1 MQTDI
6 GRIARRWRGAFFVA
20 VCGAGAFLGEART
33 VALWPLEQRDD
44 GAFDGRCLIDST
56 NKLSL
61 GASGTMEASGV
72 DWGLPPNPDAAF
84 HMVERANESAVRSV
98 GRSPFLFNAGG
109 ALCRHVARDR
119 DFTIEGWL
127 KFADLPASNDWW
139 FIVGGYD
146 GYNNNDQRWMLSFR
160 APGEGVDAF
169 HWHVYAPT
177 GIGNVVLY
185 RYAQEDLETMTN
197 GWRHLALVH
206 EAAVGDRERWTFYL
220 DGVQLGQ
227 CMGAVETKQ
236 PPPDGRFEI
245 GARASSGNSRA
256 SKVLFDYWR
265 LSDTALS
272 PADFLC
278 AGDAGTARPAFETV
292 AYWPLDVTESG
303 VLDSHDAVG
312 DAALSGGFWTSTSEY
327 AANRIA
333 PCADA
338 AFVNPPN
345 ATVALPNGNA
355 GCVQGVVSYGTLL
368 NNGVGTYLSLTNDF
382 TVEGWIAPRVVRR
395 DTTGEV
401 PMYVF
406 GTRRT
411 YEKGWALQLRYL
423 PNGTARFDL
432 FAQDDL
438 SSDWVESSIQA
449 NQALSGDVSGWYE
462 TWRHVALVYDHAG
475 GEKGHG
481 RWELFLD
488 GASVGVLE
496 NDRAP
501 IVKSV
506 SPWFVMLDRI
516 GAGNGNGFTGRM
528 DCIRVSGTALSPAQF
543 MCAVN
548 GTAATDVLA
557 LWPLN
562 VVNGAYF
569 DLKDVVGTYHLF
581 DGTYDVLDGN
591 GTFTTREYC
600 ARGVL
605 GIAPSIS
612 NPETSAAFRGDASRL
627 RGSALF
633 RTMDGNAGRRSSLVT
648 GASSVM
654 STLLGDFTL
663 ECYFQRKTSSNKN
676 QEVFFAISTGNQ
688 DMRMRF
694 FYDATLGFRI
704 WEAYRYGSTLPDT
717 TFAGTTPDDITADAW
732 HHLALVHTLES
743 VAGVEKS
750 VYRLFIDGVQKG
762 EAAMSDKMT
771 WEGSSNGEL
780 FLMGGRH
787 WRGDNSLRG
796 LMSSVRLSKGVRPP
810 EAFLCAVPA
819 SSAET
824 SAVTCAYWPL
834 DMVAGT
840 ADLSCWLDA
849 DYGFTS
855 IGMVGAAAAARP
867 FVPRIAELGDGFGG
881 HSRSNGGAVSLA
893 SGAALVSP
901 ARGLAL
907 EPGRTFT
914 VEGWVKWE
922 NARAADETVF
932 QVGRPGSSTG
942 GIRLFID
949 KSGATPKLR
958 LRACGR
964 WPNTP
969 YADGVLLDDAMG
981 LAGVWTHLALVHDLM
996 AWRLYVD
1003 GRLGGTLVNLRAP
1016 APDADYFS
1024 LGDLTLGSSVEDE
1037 TFIGAF
1043 DLWRLSL
1050 GVREPDDF
1058 LYSPPRGTVFI
1069 LR

>member
-1 MQTDI
+1 MQIDI
-6 GRIARRWRGAFFVA
+6 GRMARRWRGAFFVA

-44 GAFDGRCLIDST
+44 GSFDGRCLIDST
-56 NKLSL
+56 NNLSL
-61 GASGTMEASGV
+61 GPSASVEASGV

-98 GRSPFLFNAGG
+98 GRSPCLFNAGG

-146 GYNNNDQRWMLSFR
+146 GSQSADQRWMLSFR

-169 HWHVYAPT
+169 HWHVYAQT
-177 GIGNVVLY
+177 KIGNVALH
-185 RYAQEDLETMTN
+185 RYAQEDLEAMTN

-206 EAAVGDRERWTFYL
+206 EAAVGNRERWTFYL

-227 CMGAVETKQ
+227 CTGDVEEGQ
-236 PPPDGRFEI
+236 PLLDGRFEI
-245 GARASSGNSRA
+245 GARVGGRA
-256 SKVLFDYWR
+256 SKALFDYWR
-265 LSDTALS
+265 LSDAALS
-272 PADFLC
+272 PDKFLC
-278 AGDAGTARPAFETV
+278 AGDAGTVRPAFETV

-303 VLDSHDAVG
+303 AIDSHDVVG
-312 DAALSGGFWTSTSEY
+312 DAALSGGFWTNTTEY

-355 GCVQGVVSYGTLL
+355 GCVQGAVSHGTLL

-382 TVEGWIAPRVVRR
+382 TVEGWIAPRVVGR

-401 PMYVF
+401 PTYVF

-438 SSDWVESSIQA
+438 SSDWEESSIQA
-449 NQALSGDVSGWYE
+449 NKALSSDVSNWYE
-462 TWRHVALVYDHAG
+462 TWRHVALVYNHEG
-475 GEKGHG
+475 GKKGHG

-501 IVKSV
+501 VVKSV

-516 GAGNGNGFTGRM
+516 GAGEGNGFTGRM
-528 DCIRVSGTALSPAQF
+528 DCMRVSGAALSPAQF
-543 MCAVN
+543 MCATN
-548 GTAATDVLA
+548 GTAAMNVLA

-569 DLKDVVGTYHLF
+569 DLRDVVGAYHLI
-581 DGTYDVLDGN
+581 DAAIVPSTMS
-591 GTFTTREYC
+591 EYC
-600 ARGVL
+600 ATGVAGDFPVL
-605 GIAPSIS
+605 S
-612 NPETSAAFRGDASRL
+612 NPETSPSFRGDTSRL
-627 RGSALF
+627 HGSALF
-633 RTMDGNAGRRSSLVT
+633 RTMDGTAGRKSSLVT
-648 GASSVM
+648 GASTVT
-654 STLLGDFTL
+654 STLLGDFTI
-663 ECYFQRKTSSNKN
+663 ECYFQRKTSSNKD
-676 QEVFFAISTGNQ
+676 QEVFFAIATGSQ

-717 TFAGTTPDDITADAW
+717 TFAGTTPSDITTNAW

-771 WEGSSNGEL
+771 WEGSSKGEL

-787 WRGDNSLRG
+787 WREDNSLRG
-796 LMSSVRLSKGVRPP
+796 LMSSVRLSRGVRPP
-810 EAFLCAVPA
+810 EAFLCAEPTTPA
-819 SSAET
+819 MT
-824 SAVTCAYWPL
+824 SAVTRAYWPL

-849 DYGFTS
+849 DYGFTPV
-855 IGMVGAAAAARP
+855 GTVGAAAAARP

-881 HSRSNGGAVSLA
+881 HSRFNGGSVSLA

-914 VEGWVKWE
+914 VEGWVKWD
-922 NARAADETVF
+922 NARTADETIF
-932 QVGRPGSSTG
+932 QVGRPDSPTG

-949 KSGATPKLR
+949 KSEATPNVR

-969 YADGVLLDDAMG
+969 YADGVLLDDATG
-981 LAGVWTHLALVHDLM
+981 LAGVWTHLALVHDLTT
-996 AWRLYVD
+996 WRLYVD
-1003 GRLGGTLVNLRAP
+1003 GRLCGTLANLRAP
-1016 APDADYFS
+1016 APDEDYFS
-1024 LGDLTLGSSVEDE
+1024 TGDLTLGSSVEDE
-1037 TFIGAF
+1037 TFVGAF
-1043 DLWRLSL
+1043 DLWRLSS

-1058 LYSPPRGTVFI
+1058 LYTPPRGTVFI